1 MNITNWWS
9 STKTTPDENKS
20 IENKREET
28 YVDLIIS
35 LNKNY
40 EIDFSIFLDDK
51 IDKLEISES
60 DYGTICSSFM
70 NAVMSSKMKKDAI
83 EILDTQIKNTN
94 NKKLINNIIS
104 LIVLGAEKSTS
115 DKETFIKPSEVF
127 AKYNI

>member
-1 MNITNWWS
+1 MNLLKWWNNKKS
-9 STKTTPDENKS
+9 NPTEDKST
-20 IENKREET
+20 ENKREET
-28 YVDLIIS
+28 YLDLIIS

-51 IDKLEISES
+51 VDKLEISES
-60 DYGTICSSFM
+60 DYSMICSSFM

-83 EILDTQIKNTN
+83 EILDTQIKNNN

-104 LIVLGAEKSTS
+104 LITLTTEKTTS
-115 DKETFIKPSEVF
+115 NKDLFIKPSEVF